1 MNMNNDPFEMGDDYG
16 MMVQE
21 KLEHVLENYSPQ
33 AVARVIRKVVENLV
47 ITERIINRR
56 GIHIEESEI
65 RRLVEKEHPEIQAE
79 VDRALGGLIGSILSR
94 EGG

>member
-1 MNMNNDPFEMGDDYG
+1 MNTDPFELNDDYG

-47 ITERIINRR
+47 ITERIISQR
-56 GIHIEESEI
+56 GIQIEESE
-65 RRLVEKEHPEIQAE
+65 RKRLVEREHPQIQAE